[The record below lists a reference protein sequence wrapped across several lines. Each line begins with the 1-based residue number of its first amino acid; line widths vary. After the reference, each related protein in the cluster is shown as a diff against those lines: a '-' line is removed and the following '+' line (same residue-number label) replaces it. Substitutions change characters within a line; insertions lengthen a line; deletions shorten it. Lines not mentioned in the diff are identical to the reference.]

1 VPDDDRGARLLAARD
16 GAFTMILA
24 GDIGGTSTRLAIFD
38 ADSGP
43 LAVRAEE
50 RYPSAGYAGLLEI
63 VREFTATQPFPIGS
77 ACFGIAGPVR
87 DGRVETPNLPW
98 VIEARALAAELGVP
112 RVSLLNDLEANAW
125 GVFTLG
131 GADVA
136 TLAAGRP
143 PHDGNAAIIS
153 AGTGLGEAGYFW
165 DGRRL
170 RPFASEGG
178 HASFA
183 PHDEVTI
190 ELYHWLHRRHG
201 HVSWERVLSG
211 PGLVNIFNFLR
222 DSQRGDE
229 PKWLAEEIEAGDAAA
244 AISKAALA
252 ESSELAVHALDLFVT
267 FYGAEAGNLALKMK
281 ATQGVWIGG
290 GIAPKIL
297 PRMKRPGFLEAFH
310 DKGRFRAFLE
320 AVPVRVILNDKTA
333 LRGAAFH
340 AQEER
345 A

>member
-1 VPDDDRGARLLAARD
+1 
-16 GAFTMILA
+16 MILA
-24 GDIGGTSTRLAIFD
+24 GDIGGTSTRLAVFD
-38 ADSGP
+38 GASGP

-50 RYPSAGYAGLLEI
+50 RYASASYAGLSEI
-63 VREFTATQPFPIGS
+63 VRAFTATSAFPIDA

-98 VIEARALAAELGVP
+98 VIEADALAAQLRLP
-112 RVSLLNDLEANAW
+112 RVTLLNDLEANAW

-136 TLAAGRP
+136 TLAAGHP
-143 PHDGNAAIIS
+143 TADGNAAILS

-183 PHDEVTI
+183 PSDELTI
-190 ELYHWLHRRHG
+190 ELYRWLHARHG

-222 DSQRGDE
+222 DTRRGEE
-229 PKWLAEEIEAGDAAA
+229 PSWLAGEIESGDPAA

-252 ESSELAVHALDLFVT
+252 ETSGLAVHALDLFVT
-267 FYGAEAGNLALKMK
+267 LYGAEAGNLALKMK
-281 ATQGVWIGG
+281 ATQGVWLGG

-297 PRMKRPGFLEAFH
+297 PRLKRPGFLEAFH

-333 LRGAAFH
+333 LRGAAYH
-340 AQEER
+340 AHEAR
-345 A
+345 S